1 MATKSGKPAQK
12 AAKAPKLSR
21 KERRARKKASGEPG
35 RVAQMRQVYRMT
47 KEQDPAVGR
56 VLLLSFVLGFAAG
69 FALLLLIFRDSL
81 VFPIITGIMTGLL
94 AVLVMLNRRAMRA
107 AYLRIEGQPGA
118 AAGALQM
125 TLRRGWKIDP
135 AVAVTKQQ
143 DVVTRVVGRP
153 GILLIGEGNPT
164 RVGKLLRDEQQRHTR
179 VAGEVPIHQVVIGY
193 DEGQVPLPK
202 LAKHVRKRD
211 KVLKPAQM
219 TDVLARIKAVDARR
233 SPVPMPKGPVPT
245 SMKGM
250 RGQMRGR

>member
-12 AAKAPKLSR
+12 SGKAPKLSR
-21 KERRARKKASGEPG
+21 KERRAQKKASGEPG
-35 RVAQMRQVYRMT
+35 RVAQMRQVYSMT

-56 VLLLSFVLGFAAG
+56 MLLLAFVLGFAAG
-69 FALLLLIFRDSL
+69 FALMLLIFRDSL
-81 VFPIITGIMTGLL
+81 VFPIITGVLTGLL
-94 AVLVMLNRRAMRA
+94 GTLIMLNRRAMRA

-153 GILLIGEGNPT
+153 GIVLIGEGQPS
-164 RVGKLLRDEQQRHTR
+164 RVAKLLRDEQQRHAR
-179 VAGEVPIHQVVIGY
+179 VASEVPVQQVVIGY
-193 DEGQVPLPK
+193 EEGQVPLPK
-202 LAKHVRKRD
+202 LSKHVRKMP
-211 KVLKPAQM
+211 KSLKPGEM

-233 SPVPMPKGPVPT
+233 SPVPIPKGPVPT

-250 RGQMRGR
+250 RGNMRGR

>member
-1 MATKSGKPAQK
+1 MATKPSK
-12 AAKAPKLSR
+12 KAPKLSR
-21 KERRARKKASGEPG
+21 KERRAQKKASGEPG

-56 VLLLSFVLGFAAG
+56 VLLGSFVLAFLIGFG
-69 FALLLLIFRDSL
+69 LMLLIFPGSWIFAT
-81 VFPIITGIMTGLL
+81 VTGLL
-94 AVLVMLNRRAMRA
+94 FGILALLVMLNRRAMNA
-107 AYLRIEGQPGA
+107 AYHRIEGQPGA

-153 GILLIGEGNPT
+153 GIVLIGEGQGS
-164 RVGKLLRDEQQRHTR
+164 RVGKLLRDEQQRHAR
-179 VAGEVPIHQVVIGY
+179 VASEVPIHQVVIGY

-202 LAKHVRKRD
+202 LAKHVKKMD
-211 KVLKPAQM
+211 KQLKPAQM

-233 SPVPMPKGPVPT
+233 SPLPIPKGPMPT
-245 SMKGM
+245 SAKGM
-250 RGQMRGR
+250 RGQLRGR